1 MNHSFDHHGG
11 RDPMHGTY
19 TPRRV
24 KRNRTLTKILLILIV
39 LTIVTVLA
47 LGILLVVRIAQPSSP
62 TPPVNT
68 PSTTL
73 PQTPDTSTEPSS
85 STSSEATPPITT
97 VPGTDPVPS
106 TMPATTPPS
115 TTGPASPVSSP
126 VLLPETP
133 DAGQSYLD
141 KIVFLGDST
150 TYHMFHY
157 SDLKPAQ
164 IWSPL
169 SGTLALDDIK
179 SKKIAFPEDSKK
191 YTEWTEILISDA
203 LRSRQPEILIVTLG
217 INYAA
222 FGNSSWD
229 DAKKETYFKLQ
240 IRNLIDMTKENSPNT
255 KLIFQTIYPTIDSLV
270 GPAQKNAEVDRRNRW
285 ILEVCEETGTPMLW
299 SIDTLRDS
307 TGNMI
312 AEYNSYHQDGIHMYK
327 NGYSAVLNY
336 IRTHA
341 VQ

>member
-106 TMPATTPPS
+106 TTPATTPPS

-203 LRSRQPEILIVTLG
+203 LRSRQP
-217 INYAA
+217 
-222 FGNSSWD
+222 
-229 DAKKETYFKLQ
+229 
-240 IRNLIDMTKENSPNT
+240 
-255 KLIFQTIYPTIDSLV
+255 
-270 GPAQKNAEVDRRNRW
+270 NAEVDRRNRW